1 MLVVLVCVCVGG
13 GIEGWGQDERLL
25 AQRLER
31 VCTSSSSKLIFLRD
45 ASRSCSCAT
54 SRRILSSSVC
64 RSRSSSSALL
74 SS

>member
-1 MLVVLVCVCVGG
+1 MLVVLVCCGGG